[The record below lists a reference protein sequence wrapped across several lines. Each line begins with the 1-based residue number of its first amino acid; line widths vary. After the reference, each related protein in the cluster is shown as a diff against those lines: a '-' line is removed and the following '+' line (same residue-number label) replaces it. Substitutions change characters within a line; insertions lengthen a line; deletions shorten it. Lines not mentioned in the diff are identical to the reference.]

1 MISLLDV
8 NVLVALFDPAHC
20 HHEAA
25 HRWFEAQRGTGWAT
39 CPLTENGFVRVVSH
53 PAYPGRRTTVEDAVR
68 RLARFRSSG
77 GHSFWPDQVSICEPT
92 AVDFH
97 HLRGHQQITDLY
109 LLLLAVHHR
118 GRLATFDRS
127 IPVKAVAAAR
137 PDSLVVVGV

>member
-1 MISLLDV
+1 MTSLLDV

-53 PAYPGRRTTVEDAVR
+53 SAYPGRRTSVADAVR

-77 GHSFWPDQVSICEPT
+77 GHSFWPDQVSICEPA
-92 AVDFH
+92 AVDLR
-97 HLRGHQQITDLY
+97 HLRGHRQITDLY
-109 LLLLAVHHR
+109 LLLLAAHHG

-127 IPVKAVAAAR
+127 VPVEAVTSAG
-137 PDSLVVVGV
+137 SLNLAVIAV